1 MIETIAKAISQLL
14 LVTCLLYIGLLLYLY
29 WNQGNMIHLPDIPG
43 RRLDTTPQQRG
54 LDYETVALTTKD
66 GISLNGWFVPVK
78 QPRATVLFFHGN
90 AGNISH
96 RLETLEL
103 LHELGL
109 AVFIFDY
116 RGYGMSE
123 GKPTEEGLYR
133 DAEAAWEY
141 LTVSRGIPAH
151 EILLFGRSLGGAI
164 AAYLANRHV
173 AMGLVLESTF
183 TSIPELAA
191 QHYPWLPVRDMV
203 RYRYDTGSRLPQV
216 EMPVLIIHSPDDEII
231 PFTHSQALYDLA
243 RGPKCFVEL
252 KGSHN
257 TGNLESR
264 ETYRRGWNK
273 FIEYCSRQTQQDL
286 FF

>member
-1 MIETIAKAISQLL
+1 MFETIAKLAAQLL
-14 LVTCLLYIGLLLYLY
+14 LVAGLLYFGLLLYLY
-29 WNQGNMIHLPDIPG
+29 WNQGNMIHLPQVPSRQIDV
-43 RRLDTTPQQRG
+43 TPQHRG
-54 LDYETVALTTKD
+54 MNYDTVTLTSTD
-66 GISLNGWFVPVK
+66 GIKLNGWFVPVK

-96 RLETLEL
+96 RLDTLEL
-103 LHELGL
+103 LHKLGL

-116 RGYGMSE
+116 RGYGKSA
-123 GKPTEEGLYR
+123 GKPTEAGLYR

-141 LTVSRGIPAH
+141 LTVIRGIPAH

-191 QHYPWLPVRDMV
+191 QHYPWLPVRNMV

-243 RGPKCFVEL
+243 REPKCFVEL

-273 FIEYCSRQTQQDL
+273 FIEYCSRQTQQEL
-286 FF
+286 YF

>member
-1 MIETIAKAISQLL
+1 MFETIAKLAAQLL
-14 LVTCLLYIGLLLYLY
+14 LVAGLLYFGLLLYLY
-29 WNQGNMIHLPDIPG
+29 WNQGNMIHLPQVPSRQIDV
-43 RRLDTTPQQRG
+43 TPQHRG
-54 LDYETVALTTKD
+54 MNYDTVTLTTTD
-66 GISLNGWFVPVK
+66 GIKLNGWFVPVK

-96 RLETLEL
+96 RLDTLEL
-103 LHELGL
+103 LHKLGL

-116 RGYGMSE
+116 RGYGKSA
-123 GKPTEEGLYR
+123 GKPTEAGLYR

-141 LTVSRGIPAH
+141 LTVIRGIPAH

-191 QHYPWLPVRDMV
+191 QHYPWLPVRNMV

-231 PFTHSQALYDLA
+231 PFTQSQALYDLA
-243 RGPKCFVEL
+243 REPKCFVEL

-273 FIEYCSRQTQQDL
+273 FIEYCSRQTQQEL
-286 FF
+286 YF